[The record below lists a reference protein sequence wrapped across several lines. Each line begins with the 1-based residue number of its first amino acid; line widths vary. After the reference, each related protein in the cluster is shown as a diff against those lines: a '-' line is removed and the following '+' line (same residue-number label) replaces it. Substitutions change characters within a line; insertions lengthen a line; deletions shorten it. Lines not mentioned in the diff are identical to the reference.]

1 MSEHAK
7 PSALDPLEAILLNQ
21 KALIVLMESQ
31 LQAQQKTNLL
41 LASLI
46 EAMAD
51 EGGIEER
58 PLRTYLNGDPIC

>member
-7 PSALDPLEAILLNQ
+7 PSASDPLEAILLNQ
-21 KALIVLMESQ
+21 KTMMSLMESQ
-31 LQAQQKTNLL
+31 LKAQQKTNLL

-51 EGGIEER
+51 DGDVVER
-58 PLRTYLNGDPIC
+58 EPRAYLNGDPIR

>member
-7 PSALDPLEAILLNQ
+7 PSASDPLEAILSNQ
-21 KALIVLMESQ
+21 KALIGLMESQ
-31 LQAQQKTNLL
+31 LKAQQKTNLF

-51 EGGIEER
+51 EDEMEER
-58 PLRTYLNGDPIC
+58 PLRTYLNGDPIR